1 MMWRFQIPSHFKL
14 KTYSLGV
21 CFIAGVGLSP
31 FIAHAQS
38 ARQVLDRAQEL
49 SVEMNAQEEAVIQ
62 DLLIQ
67 KNAASDVKQETDIQ
81 EITSPAAPL
90 EEQDLMSATEAAE
103 VPALPEGQTEDGG
116 EFDEDLF
123 FDAEAYVPTSD
134 LSRQGAPSKV
144 NPALNPA
151 SRLVITRKKFDADSK
166 EARLVA
172 AERYKTGAL

>member
-62 DLLIQ
+62 DRSYWSITIS
-67 KNAASDVKQETDIQ
+67 KTPFHASRCAA
-81 EITSPAAPL
+81 SPAALPGAAAKIASSIGASCL
-90 EEQDLMSATEAAE
+90 SVVLSNRSIRLMVIFHAIKKA
-103 VPALPEGQTEDGG
+103 
-116 EFDEDLF
+116 
-123 FDAEAYVPTSD
+123 
-134 LSRQGAPSKV
+134 RQRSVLRG
-144 NPALNPA
+144 N
-151 SRLVITRKKFDADSK
+151 ADSD
-166 EARLVA
+166 
-172 AERYKTGAL
+172 